1 MKRFECQHCRN
12 IVYFDSTTC
21 VSCHHRLGYLPDR
34 FEISALE
41 ADGSHWT
48 ALAEPT
54 RPYDFCENAK
64 FDACNWLVP
73 AGDGTRF
80 CKACRHNRTIPDL
93 TVASNLA
100 NWQKIEWAK
109 NYLFYSLLRW
119 RLPLLTL
126 KEDPQAGLA
135 FDFLVDVEAGDGTV
149 KPVMTG
155 HSGGLITINLAEA
168 DDAERERRRTA
179 MGEPYRTLLG
189 HFRHEIAHYYWDRLV
204 RDGGQL
210 ERFRAVFGDET
221 RDYGEALQQHYAS
234 GPPADWQNSYISA
247 YAASHAW
254 EDFAETW
261 AHYTHI
267 VDGLET
273 ARAFGVTI
281 RPSAEAGGPT
291 DVEIDFEPYAAKSA
305 AHLVNYWVPL
315 TVAINSVN
323 RSMGQPDLYPFVLPP
338 PVMAKLQ
345 FLHEL
350 VHTRVAA

>member
-1 MKRFECQHCRN
+1 
-12 IVYFDSTTC
+12 
-21 VSCHHRLGYLPDR
+21 
-34 FEISALE
+34 
-41 ADGSHWT
+41 
-48 ALAEPT
+48 
-54 RPYDFCENAK
+54 
-64 FDACNWLVP
+64 
-73 AGDGTRF
+73 
-80 CKACRHNRTIPDL
+80 
-93 TVASNLA
+93 
-100 NWQKIEWAK
+100 
-109 NYLFYSLLRW
+109 
-119 RLPLLTL
+119 
-126 KEDPQAGLA
+126 
-135 FDFLVDVEAGDGTV
+135 
-149 KPVMTG
+149 
-155 HSGGLITINLAEA
+155 
-168 DDAERERRRTA
+168 

-350 VHTRVAA
+350 VHTRIAA